1 MGRGGEAERTVTG
14 RPGQRRPPHAHG
26 GGEAGIAQASL
37 AFAEGFGL
45 KFAVRPSW
53 AAKGG
58 TPAPQTPS
66 GQVFAIPFSLGCPDG
81 SQHPLPNLHSSSG
94 TGGLPPSTPRPH
106 EEEKGRQQP
115 SRSGSEVSM
124 GLALVLNIQCLEIS
138 WVYF

>member
-1 MGRGGEAERTVTG
+1 MPMAAGRRVSHKRPWPSLNVLASNLLHAPAGQQRVGPRHLRPLLG
-14 RPGQRRPPHAHG
+14 RRLP
-26 GGEAGIAQASL
+26 L
-37 AFAEGFGL
+37 
-45 KFAVRPSW
+45 
-53 AAKGG
+53 
-58 TPAPQTPS
+58 
-66 GQVFAIPFSLGCPDG
+66 PFSLGCPDG